1 MAGTEQWGVSSH
13 GYVAFPISFTTFRR
27 IMLTHQGDA
36 FMIVKFKESV
46 NNDGFTLSV
55 RDIDGGIDIQPGYD
69 SQWVAIGK

>member
-1 MAGTEQWGVSSH
+1 
-13 GYVAFPISFTTFRR
+13 
-27 IMLTHQGDA
+27 
-36 FMIVKFKESV
+36 MIVKFKESV